1 MTATPPLLRD
11 MIAELIAIPSVSS
24 VEPEWDQGNLQV
36 VERLASWLEPMGFAC
51 EIRPVPGPDGT
62 PRPDKANLIAT
73 LGRGE
78 GGLVLAGHTD
88 TVPYDPALWSHNPFE
103 LTEADGR
110 LYGLGTTDM
119 KSFLAL
125 ATEAARGLSAQD
137 LSAPLTLLA
146 TADEESG
153 MDGARALAAAGRA
166 SGLGARFAVIGEPTA
181 NRPVHL
187 HKGMM
192 MEAIRVVGR
201 SGHSSDPSLGHN
213 ALDDMTGLL
222 DELIQWRRQ
231 LAERYR
237 DSRFAVPQPTLNLGH
252 IHGGDNPNRICGQ
265 VELHIDLRPLPGMSM
280 EELRAELAGRLR
292 ERMDRS
298 PGQLELR
305 SLFPGHPPMAT
316 DAGAEIVRVAERLT
330 GSEAGAVAFGTEGPY
345 LSQMG
350 MDVLILG
357 PGDIGCAHQPDE
369 FLRVDRIEPTVELL
383 RQFIDHFCR
392 QGSRDAPGRP

>member
-1 MTATPPLLRD
+1 MAAAPPQLHD
-11 MIAELIAIPSVSS
+11 MLAELIAIPSVSS
-24 VEPEWDQGNLQV
+24 VDPSWDQGNRPV

-51 EIRPVPGPDGT
+51 EIRPVPGADGE
-62 PRPDKANLIAT
+62 PQPNKANLIAT

-78 GGLVLAGHTD
+78 GGLILAGHTD
-88 TVPYDPALWSHNPFE
+88 TVPYDEALWSTDPFQ
-103 LTEADGR
+103 LTESDGR

-119 KSFLAL
+119 KAFLGL
-125 ATEAARGLSAQD
+125 AIEAARGLRAGD
-137 LSAPLTLLA
+137 LKQPLTLLA

-153 MDGARALAAAGRA
+153 MDGARALATAGRD
-166 SGLGARFAVIGEPTA
+166 SRLGARFAVIGEPTG

-192 MEAIRVVGR
+192 MEAIRVVGH
-201 SGHSSDPSLGHN
+201 SGHSSDPNLGHN
-213 ALDDMTGLL
+213 ALDDMSGLL

-237 DSRFAVPQPTLNLGH
+237 DTRFQVPHPTLNLGH

-265 VELHIDLRPLPGMSM
+265 VELHIDLRPLPGMSL
-280 EELRAELAGRLR
+280 EELRAELGGRLR
-292 ERMDRS
+292 ERMGTS
-298 PGQLELR
+298 AGKLELR

-330 GSEAGAVAFGTEGPY
+330 GSEAGSVAFGTEAPY

-369 FLRVDRIEPTVELL
+369 FLLTERLEPTVRLL
-383 RQFIDHFCR
+383 RQFIDHFCLR
-392 QGSRDAPGRP
+392 